1 MDAALDL
8 HVRALVAARE
18 GNLADAE
25 AALIAAQQWE
35 SAHGYTR
42 APLHTSHQLVL
53 MTNFN
58 GDLDHLARYYRET
71 LRTLKRLRNREGL
84 ALCLRTTGELAF
96 VNGDREEMR
105 RAWELSERLFV
116 ALGLP
121 EAEQMRAWMA
131 WGRET
136 A

>member
-1 MDAALDL
+1 VEAALDL

-25 AALIAAQQWE
+25 AALIAAQQSE

-42 APLHTSHQLVL
+42 AALHTSHQLAL
-53 MTNFN
+53 LTNFN
-58 GDLDHLARYYRET
+58 GDLDRLARYYRET

-84 ALCLRTTGELAF
+84 ALCLRTTGELAL
-96 VNGDREEMR
+96 VNGEREEMM
-105 RAWELSERLFV
+105 RAWELSERMFV

-121 EAEQMRAWMA
+121 EAEQIAAWIA
-131 WGRET
+131 WVRESP
-136 A
+136 